1 MPIKQENEITI
12 RILCSKEE
20 LIKHLEEKG
29 LKKGRKF
36 RLDDHYL
43 IPKIL
48 KIEELTIRE
57 ILSKA
62 VIIRNID
69 NYGKK
74 VNKITF
80 KNKNINEK
88 GEIVSQTATSCEVLD
103 YTEAIRF
110 FEELGYYEIMN
121 IIEDDIIYY
130 NDKIELAIKDV
141 YNGDL
146 LIETETNKNITT
158 IEELKKMIEGLE
170 IPFEKENYFV
180 KKAEEMLGET
190 LDEMKGLIWKKKH

>member
-29 LKKGRKF
+29 LKKGRRF

-48 KIEELTIRE
+48 KLEELTARE

-62 VIIRNID
+62 VIIRNIEND
-69 NYGKK
+69 GKI

-80 KNKNINEK
+80 KKKNINEK
-88 GEIVSQTATSCEVLD
+88 GEIVSQAATSCEVMD
-103 YTEAIRF
+103 YTEGIRL

-146 LIETETNKNITT
+146 FIETETNKNIQT
-158 IEELKKMIEGLE
+158 IEELKKMIESLE
-170 IPFEKENYFV
+170 IPFEKDNYFV
-180 KKAEEMLGET
+180 KKAEERLGKV
-190 LDEMKGLIWKKKH
+190 LDER

>member
-43 IPKIL
+43 IPKTL
-48 KIEELTIRE
+48 KIEELTVRE

-69 NYGKK
+69 NDGKK

-80 KNKNINEK
+80 KKKNINEK
-88 GEIVSQTATSCEVLD
+88 GEIVSQTATSCEVFD
-103 YTEAIRF
+103 YTEGIRL

-121 IIEDDIIYY
+121 IIENDIIYY
-130 NDKIELAIKDV
+130 NDNIELAIKDI

-146 LIETETNKNITT
+146 LIEIETNENIKK
-158 IEELKKMIEGLE
+158 IEELKEIIESLE

-180 KKAEEMLGET
+180 KKAEET
-190 LDEMKGLIWKKKH
+190 LDKILKEKEC

>member
-12 RILCSKEE
+12 RILCLKEE

-43 IPKIL
+43 IPKTL
-48 KIEELTIRE
+48 KIEELKVRE

-69 NYGKK
+69 NDGKK

-80 KNKNINEK
+80 KKKNINEK
-88 GEIVSQTATSCEVLD
+88 GEIVSQTATSCEVID
-103 YTEAIRF
+103 YTEGIKL

-130 NDKIELAIKDV
+130 NDKIELAIKDIE
-141 YNGDL
+141 NGDL

-158 IEELKKMIEGLE
+158 IEELKKIIEKLE
-170 IPFEKENYFV
+170 IPFEKDNYFV
-180 KKAEEMLGET
+180 KKAEERLRGILAE
-190 LDEMKGLIWKKKH
+190 KKY

>member
-1 MPIKQENEITI
+1 MLIKQENEITI

-20 LIKHLEEKG
+20 LVKHLEEKG

-43 IPKIL
+43 IPKML
-48 KIEELTIRE
+48 KIEELTVRE

-69 NYGKK
+69 NDGKK

-80 KNKNINEK
+80 KKKNINEK
-88 GEIVSQTATSCEVLD
+88 GEIVSQTATSCEVID
-103 YTEAIRF
+103 YTEGIKL

-130 NDKIELAIKDV
+130 NDKIELAIKDIE
-141 YNGDL
+141 NGDL
-146 LIETETNKNITT
+146 LIETETNKSIIT
-158 IEELKKMIEGLE
+158 IEELKKIIEKLE
-170 IPFEKENYFV
+170 IPFEKDNYFV
-180 KKAEEMLGET
+180 KKAEERLGKILKEK
-190 LDEMKGLIWKKKH
+190 EY

>member
-20 LIKHLEEKG
+20 LVKHLEEKG

-43 IPKIL
+43 IPKML
-48 KIEELTIRE
+48 KIEELTVRE

-69 NYGKK
+69 NDGKK

-80 KNKNINEK
+80 KKKNINEK
-88 GEIVSQTATSCEVLD
+88 GETVSQTATSCEVID
-103 YTEAIRF
+103 YTEGIKL

-130 NDKIELAIKDV
+130 NDKIELAIKDIE
-141 YNGDL
+141 NGDL
-146 LIETETNKNITT
+146 LIEIETNKNIKT
-158 IEELKKMIEGLE
+158 IEELKEIIESLE
-170 IPFEKENYFV
+170 IPFEKDNYFV
-180 KKAEEMLGET
+180 KKAEETLGKV
-190 LDEMKGLIWKKKH
+190 LDKS

>member
-12 RILCSKEE
+12 RILCSKEK

-29 LKKGRKF
+29 LKKGRRF
-36 RLDDHYL
+36 RLNDHYL
-43 IPKIL
+43 IPKTL
-48 KIEELTIRE
+48 KLEELTIRE

-62 VIIRNID
+62 VIIRNIEND
-69 NYGKK
+69 GKI

-88 GEIVSQTATSCEVLD
+88 GEIVSQTATSCEVID
-103 YTEAIRF
+103 YTEGIRL

-146 LIETETNKNITT
+146 LMEIETNNNTTT
-158 IEELKKMIEGLE
+158 IEELKEIIESLE
-170 IPFEKENYFV
+170 ISFEKENYFV
-180 KKAEEMLGET
+180 KKAEERLGKVLNKSEN
-190 LDEMKGLIWKKKH
+190 

>member
-36 RLDDHYL
+36 RLNDHYL
-43 IPKIL
+43 IPKTL
-48 KIEELTIRE
+48 KLEELTIRE

-62 VIIRNID
+62 VIIRNIEND
-69 NYGKK
+69 GKI

-80 KNKNINEK
+80 KKKNINEK
-88 GEIVSQTATSCEVLD
+88 GEIVSQAATSCEVMD
-103 YTEAIRF
+103 YTEGIRL

-130 NDKIELAIKDV
+130 NDNIEIAIKDV

-146 LIETETNKNITT
+146 LIETETNNNITT
-158 IEELKKMIEGLE
+158 IEELKEIIESLE
-170 IPFEKENYFV
+170 IPFEKDNYFV
-180 KKAEEMLGET
+180 KKAEERLGKV
-190 LDEMKGLIWKKKH
+190 LDER

>member
-12 RILCSKEE
+12 RILCSKEK

-29 LKKGRKF
+29 LKKGRRF
-36 RLDDHYL
+36 RLNDHYL
-43 IPKIL
+43 IPKTL
-48 KIEELTIRE
+48 KLEELTIRE

-62 VIIRNID
+62 VIIRNIEND
-69 NYGKK
+69 GKI

-103 YTEAIRF
+103 YTEGIRL

-146 LIETETNKNITT
+146 FIETETNKNIQT
-158 IEELKKMIEGLE
+158 IEELKKMIESLE
-170 IPFEKENYFV
+170 IPFEKDNYFV
-180 KKAEEMLGET
+180 KKAEET
-190 LDEMKGLIWKKKH
+190 LDKILKEKEC

>member
-20 LIKHLEEKG
+20 LIKYLEEKG

-43 IPKIL
+43 IPKTL
-48 KIEELTIRE
+48 KKEELTVRE
-57 ILSKA
+57 ILSKS

-69 NYGKK
+69 NDGKI

-80 KNKNINEK
+80 KKKNINEK
-88 GEIVSQTATSCEVLD
+88 GEIVSQTETSCEVFD
-103 YTEAIRF
+103 YTEAIRL

-146 LIETETNKNITT
+146 LIETETNNNITT
-158 IEELKKMIEGLE
+158 IEELKKMIERLE
-170 IPFEKENYFV
+170 IPFEKDNYFV
-180 KKAEEMLGET
+180 KKAEERLGKV
-190 LDEMKGLIWKKKH
+190 LDER